1 MISKIVNKLKD
12 KEQLKE
18 LFWYGISGVTT
29 TIVNIGVYYLLQK
42 AGLGY
47 NIANLIAIV
56 TAKLY
61 AFVTNKILVF
71 RTHTPSF
78 KEFFVEFFKFF
89 VARGFTGVVD
99 FVGVWFMVSICGID
113 QMISKYVLQVIVIV
127 LNYVLGKKYVFSKNK
142 TPEE

>member
-1 MISKIVNKLKD
+1 MISKIVDKLKD

-42 AGLGY
+42 AGMDY

-99 FVGVWFMVSICGID
+99 FVGVWFMVSVCGID
-113 QMISKYVLQVIVIV
+113 QMISKYFIQVVVII
-127 LNYVLGKKYVFSKNK
+127 LNYVFGKKFVFVKK
-142 TPEE
+142 EEETE